1 MSRRVLQNNYKY
13 LKANSEKD
21 GSNGQRDW
29 EFQREIDTLIK
40 NQMEFLELKNTIELE
55 SPVDKFKW
63 IFDTVQKRIGELK
76 KRPEEN
82 IQTEAW
88 R

>member
-1 MSRRVLQNNYKY
+1 
-13 LKANSEKD
+13 
-21 GSNGQRDW
+21 
-29 EFQREIDTLIK
+29 
-40 NQMEFLELKNTIELE
+40 MEFLELKNTIELE

-63 IFDTVQKRIGELK
+63 IFDTVQKRISELK